1 MACYKN
7 IWRDFTYPQHPKF
20 TYPGQDRLF
29 PVTRLTTL
37 DLHSAG
43 VELINSL
50 LYGADQN
57 GKLFIH
63 LTRIRIRP
71 PLLTKNKKQ
80 CKKHWHAATHQ
91 CFHNSLHFL
100 FFCPCLWVATFFSTI
115 FKVFRRK
122 PCMLLQSG
130 IIRWAWLHCG
140 LLTLPSNL
148 SPEQPELS
156 PYH

>member
-1 MACYKN
+1 MHQANLMACYKN

-37 DLHSAG
+37 DLHSVG

-50 LYGADQN
+50 LYGTDQN

-71 PLLTKNKKQ
+71 PLLTKNNAKSIDMLLHISAFITA
-80 CKKHWHAATHQ
+80 CIFFFSALV
-91 CFHNSLHFL
+91 CELLHFFLL
-100 FFCPCLWVATFFSTI
+100 FSRSSEGNHACS
-115 FKVFRRK
+115 FKV
-122 PCMLLQSG
+122 
-130 IIRWAWLHCG
+130 A
-140 LLTLPSNL
+140 
-148 SPEQPELS
+148 
-156 PYH
+156 